1 MKPFTKGALIS
12 ALWWVPVGVVLAL
25 VLQAAAVMLF
35 SYLITSGKG
44 PDWLQGMGL
53 QEVKFSSI
61 DSVRDFGPFHYDW
74 SVHTLDGVEVPME
87 EFRGKVVFVNS
98 WATWCMPCVMEM
110 PSIQEL
116 YRSVD
121 PQSVAFVLVTDEDLE
136 DVQEF
141 LDGKDWNLPIYVSRN
156 GLPEGLNG
164 AQGIPFTM
172 IVNPEG
178 RIRFTHVGAGNYD
191 TDAAREFLRTLA
203 EQVGT
208 ATEAGDFI

>member
-61 DSVRDFGPFHYDW
+61 DSVRDFGPFDYDW
-74 SVHTLDGVEVPME
+74 SVRTLDGVEVPME
-87 EFRGKVVFVNS
+87 EFRGKVIFLNQ

-110 PSIQEL
+110 PSIDEL

-121 PQSVAFVLVTDEDLE
+121 SQEVAFVLVTDEE
-136 DVQEF
+136 AEEVREF
-141 LDGKDWNLPIYVSRN
+141 LDGKEWDVPIYLVVDEI
-156 GLPEGLNG
+156 PEVHASESVPYTL
-164 AQGIPFTM
+164 

-178 RIRFTHVGAGNYD
+178 RIRFTHAGSGNYD
-191 TDAAREFLRTLA
+191 TDPAREFLRTLA
-203 EQVGT
+203 EQVET